1 MSLNGAIG
9 VAAHACKVIM
19 TGGILVLPVSH
30 GKAAGIAGDYPN
42 RSVRVLDQ
50 YGAGGAS
57 DVMSRTIGQKF
68 SERFGQTITVDN
80 RPGAAGNLAA
90 DIAAKATPDGYVLLM
105 AVVSDLATSP
115 LLYPQMGIQP
125 LRDFAFVTTAASGNY
140 AIVVTPT
147 FPAKT
152 VAALVDAAKK
162 QPGKISYGSG
172 GIGSQL
178 HLAGELLN
186 TRAGIDLLHVPYK
199 GGAGAIMTAVASG
212 EIQVGISSIAG
223 SLPFVTSGRV
233 TPIAVTS
240 VKRAKLY
247 PNVPTLA
254 EAGIAGYDIT
264 PWYGLVAPAATPV
277 AIVKG
282 LSVEVG
288 KILQLPDVQAT
299 FANLGLEATPNTPER
314 FREIMQGDIAIAT
327 KIVKDAGI
335 KPPQ

>member
-9 VAAHACKVIM
+9 VATRVSAVIM
-19 TGGILVLPVSH
+19 TAASLVFPMAQ
-30 GKAAGIAGDYPN
+30 GNAAGIAGDYPN

-50 YGAGGAS
+50 YGAGGAT
-57 DVMSRTIGQKF
+57 DVMSRMIGQKF
-68 SERFGQTITVDN
+68 SERFGQTILVDN
-80 RPGAAGNLAA
+80 RPGVAGNLAA
-90 DIAAKATPDGYVLLM
+90 DIAAKATPDGYVLMM

-125 LRDFAFVTTAASGNY
+125 LRDFVFVTTAASGNY
-140 AIVVTPT
+140 AIVVTPS

-152 VAALVDAAKK
+152 VAALIDATKK

-186 TRAGIDLLHVPYK
+186 SRAGIELLHVPYK

-212 EIQVGISSIAG
+212 EIQVGVSSIAG
-223 SLPFVTSGRV
+223 SLPFVTTGRV

-240 VKRAKLY
+240 ARRAKLY
-247 PNVPTLA
+247 PNVPTVA

>member
-1 MSLNGAIG
+1 ML
-9 VAAHACKVIM
+9 VLTAAH
-19 TGGILVLPVSH
+19 GN
-30 GKAAGIAGDYPN
+30 AASIAGDYPN
-42 RSVRVLDQ
+42 RSIRIFDQ

-68 SERFGQTITVDN
+68 SERFGQTLTVDN

-90 DIAAKATPDGYVLLM
+90 DLAAKATPDGYTLLM

-147 FPAKT
+147 FSART
-152 VAALVDAAKK
+152 VAALIDAARK
-162 QPGKISYGSG
+162 QPGIISYGSG

-223 SLPFVTSGRV
+223 SLPFVTTGYIRMCRRSR
-233 TPIAVTS
+233 
-240 VKRAKLY
+240 KRASRGTTSRRGTAWSR
-247 PNVPTLA
+247 PRR
-254 EAGIAGYDIT
+254 
-264 PWYGLVAPAATPV
+264 
-277 AIVKG
+277 
-282 LSVEVG
+282 
-288 KILQLPDVQAT
+288 LPSRSSGA
-299 FANLGLEATPNTPER
+299 
-314 FREIMQGDIAIAT
+314 
-327 KIVKDAGI
+327 
-335 KPPQ
+335 